1 MTEKTIPYGN
11 QSLARGFLLL
21 EILSD
26 YPNGCSLARLSE
38 LVELN
43 KSTTHRILQG
53 LSALGYVT
61 HAVTPGSY
69 RLTAKLVAIGQK
81 ALSSLNIV
89 QMAVPFLETL
99 NWETGETVNMGNLE
113 NDHVILVYKL
123 EPTRDIMR
131 THAYIGQQRP
141 LHCTAM
147 GKLFLAYSP
156 DSYLE
161 RYWASARIE
170 RLTDTTI
177 TDIDAM
183 RHELADIRARG
194 LSFDR
199 EENELGV
206 SCVAAP
212 IFDIHQRVQY
222 AVSSSLPTPRLHSV
236 GEASLIPPLLHAAH
250 AISAELGGSLQT
262 APV

>member
-11 QSLARGFLLL
+11 QSLARGFQLL

-43 KSTTHRILQG
+43 KSTTHRMLQG

-69 RLTAKLVAIGQK
+69 RLTSKLVAVGQK

-89 QMAVPFLETL
+89 QLAVPYLETL
-99 NWETGETVNMGNLE
+99 NWATGETVNMGNLQ
-113 NDHVILVYKL
+113 NDRVIMVYKL

-156 DSYLE
+156 DSYLVH
-161 RYWASARIE
+161 YWANTQFE
-170 RLTDTTI
+170 RLTDSTI
-177 TDIDAM
+177 VDIDAM
-183 RHELADIRARG
+183 RRELATIRAQA
-194 LSFDR
+194 LSFDH

-222 AVSSSLPTPRLHSV
+222 AISTSMPTSRMQAA
-236 GEASLIPPLLHAAH
+236 GQEALIVPLREAVNS
-250 AISAELGGSLQT
+250 INRELGGAVPQL
-262 APV
+262 